1 MNIDVLVIS
10 AHPDD
15 AELCCAGTIASHI
28 AQNKT
33 VGMIDLTQGEM
44 GTRGTAELRL
54 QEADKAAQILKVAF
68 RENLGFED
76 YFFKNDE
83 EHQAMV
89 VRKIRQYRPGI
100 IITNAISDRHP
111 DHGKAA
117 NLVEQAV
124 FLAGL
129 RKFETTLEGSP
140 QEAYRPKHVFHYI
153 QNNYIEPDIIVDVSG
168 YWNVKMNAMMAF
180 SSQFYNPES
189 DEPESFIS
197 SKEFFHFIEARA
209 REFGHKIGVEFGEG
223 FTINKSLGVRS
234 LFDLV

>member
-1 MNIDVLVIS
+1 MNTDVLVIS

-28 AQNKT
+28 AQNKA

-83 EHQAMV
+83 EHQAAV

-100 IITNAISDRHP
+100 IITNAVSDRHP

-117 NLVEQAV
+117 ELV
-124 FLAGL
+124 
-129 RKFETTLEGSP
+129 
-140 QEAYRPKHVFHYI
+140 
-153 QNNYIEPDIIVDVSG
+153 
-168 YWNVKMNAMMAF
+168 
-180 SSQFYNPES
+180 
-189 DEPESFIS
+189 
-197 SKEFFHFIEARA
+197 
-209 REFGHKIGVEFGEG
+209 
-223 FTINKSLGVRS
+223 
-234 LFDLV
+234 

>member
-28 AQNKT
+28 AHNKT

>member
-1 MNIDVLVIS
+1 MNVDILIIS

-15 AELCCAGTIASHI
+15 AELCCAGTIASHV
-28 AQNKT
+28 AMGKK

-44 GTRGTAELRL
+44 GTRGTAEIRL
-54 QEADKAAQILKVAF
+54 KEAEEAAEILKTSF

-83 EHQAMV
+83 EHQAEIV
-89 VRKIRQYRPGI
+89 KRIRKYQPDI
-100 IITNAISDRHP
+100 IITNAVSDRHP

-117 NLVEQAV
+117 ALVEQAV
-124 FLAGL
+124 FLSGL
-129 RKFETTLEGSP
+129 RKFETSMEGSS
-140 QEAYRPKHVFHYI
+140 QQAFRPGHVYHYI
-153 QNNYIEPDIIVDVSG
+153 QNNYIEPDLIVDISG
-168 YWNVKMNAMMAF
+168 FWNVKLNAMKAF

-197 SKEFFHFIEARA
+197 SKEFFHFIEERA

-234 LFDLV
+234 LFDIV